1 MNFPRQAEVEPYLP
15 GLLLVLAAALGGL
28 RTAPLTLLFGAVF
41 LAWFLRSG
49 RPLIARGRE
58 CALLFFCWLGAASLF
73 SYDINLSLPALAR
86 YGVFAVLVFSA
97 RREDGR
103 GWLHGVMG
111 LGLAA
116 ALFFIGQKA
125 LGLRVT
131 GFIGA
136 NPNYSA
142 IFAAAAFPAALLF
155 GLAAAGRRRALFF
168 ALAGLLAAGILA
180 SGSRGA
186 LAAAFIAG
194 AAGLWLSNSRRAF
207 WLFLLSAAGA
217 AALLPASWLE
227 GLLKFY
233 DPRAF
238 ARPHLWGAALDAAAA
253 SPLLGWGPGL
263 FEKVFEIFKF
273 PYFDGIT
280 YYGHSTLHAH
290 GELFNLAAEAG
301 FPAALLF
308 AAAAAYAVFQ
318 GGRRDLALRLVLLA
332 ALLQGAVDMVFYS
345 GAVSLLFWG
354 TLGILSA
361 GEPEPASGMRAER
374 LLLAGAILTGLSSPF
389 FLPFF
394 PDKQTRGDYPEA
406 AAAQVRLAALR
417 SPRSPVPAA
426 EEGNILLGAGDNA
439 GAAAAYGR
447 ALALEPNFARA
458 RLGLAVAHG
467 RAGRAADA
475 CEELGL
481 ARRSSALKAGTI
493 YQRTVVF
500 LDEKEAVR
508 LENKLC
514 GKKKTG
520 GPTAP
525 GRKTR

>member
-1 MNFPRQAEVEPYLP
+1 MNLPRPEEAEPYLP

-41 LAWFLRSG
+41 MAWFLRSG

-86 YGVFAVLVFSA
+86 CGVFALLAFSA
-97 RREDGR
+97 RRTDGR

-116 ALFFIGQKA
+116 GLFFISQRA
-125 LGLRVT
+125 LGLNVT

-155 GLAAAGRRRALFF
+155 GLEAAGRRRALFF
-168 ALAGLLAAGILA
+168 ALAGLLAAGILV

-194 AAGLWLSNSRRAF
+194 AAGLWFSNSRRAF

-217 AALLPASWLE
+217 AALVPASWLE

-263 FEKVFEIFKF
+263 FEKAFEIFKF

-308 AAAAAYAVFQ
+308 AAAAAYAVFA
-318 GGRRDLALRLVLLA
+318 GGRRDLALKLVLLA

-361 GEPEPASGMRAER
+361 GEPGPASVARAKR
-374 LLLAGAILTGLSSPF
+374 LLLAGAVLAGLASPL

-394 PDKQTRGDYPEA
+394 TDKQSVAPYREA
-406 AAAQVRLAALR
+406 WLAQIRLDALK

-426 EEGNILLGAGDNA
+426 AEGDSLLRAGDKA
-439 GAAAAYGR
+439 GAAAAYVR
-447 ALALEPNFARA
+447 ALALEPNFAQA
-458 RLGLAVAHG
+458 RLGLAA
-467 RAGRAADA
+467 AGGAGDA
-475 CEELGL
+475 CGELVL
-481 ARRSSALKAGTI
+481 ARRSAALKAETL
-493 YQRTVVF
+493 YQKVIVF
-500 LDEKEAVR
+500 LDEKQANW
-508 LENKLC
+508 LEKELC